1 MFIETHVATELANL
15 KLAFVKSINI
25 TAFPCGRRRSQA
37 VKIDANADRNITD
50 AETYNIPYDPEA
62 RLNTEANN
70 RKHSGLNGYK
80 QSYLGDWKASGN
92 DYLTI
97 SLLGYLFKIKLD
109 NTLRTANGF
118 GVAVKEAL
126 GITPVSGETSIYANI
141 RLEDVP
147 LYTGLNTYTTSILR
161 NQTKTDEALGTLDLL
176 NSVARDNHSLVRS
189 NPNDYFFF
197 SGLSFTTLPI
207 SEDTSG
213 KAFSER
219 PITESKQHVA
229 SIRILDYIDGAWR
242 VHQPALLPKVDHGE
256 EEDSVEVGTLHATNI
271 LLNDVG
277 VPSIKLVPGT
287 GSTERLKITFGTT
300 G

>member
-1 MFIETHVATELANL
+1 MFIETHIATELANL

-25 TAFPCGRRRSQA
+25 TAFPCGRRRSQP
-37 VKIDANADRNITD
+37 VKIDANGDGNPTD

-80 QSYLGDWKASGN
+80 QSYLGDWEVSGN

-97 SLLGYLFKIKLD
+97 SLLGYLFRIKLD

-118 GVAVKEAL
+118 GVALKDVL
-126 GITPVSGETSIYANI
+126 GVTPVSGVTSIYANI

-147 LYTGLNTYTTSILR
+147 LYTGLNTYTTRILR
-161 NQTKTDEALGTLDLL
+161 NQAQTDEALGTLDLL
-176 NSVARDNHSLVRS
+176 NSVARDNHSLVRA

-197 SGLSFTTLPI
+197 SGLSFTTLPL

-219 PITESKQHVA
+219 AIPESKQHVA
-229 SIRILDYIDGAWR
+229 SIRILDYIDGTWR
-242 VHQPALLPKVDHGE
+242 VHQPALLPKVEHGE
-256 EEDSVEVGTLHATNI
+256 EEGSVEVGTLHATNI
-271 LLNDVG
+271 LLNNAG
-277 VPSIKLVPGT
+277 VPSIELVSGT
-287 GSTERLKITFGTT
+287 GGTERLKITFGTT
-300 G
+300 V